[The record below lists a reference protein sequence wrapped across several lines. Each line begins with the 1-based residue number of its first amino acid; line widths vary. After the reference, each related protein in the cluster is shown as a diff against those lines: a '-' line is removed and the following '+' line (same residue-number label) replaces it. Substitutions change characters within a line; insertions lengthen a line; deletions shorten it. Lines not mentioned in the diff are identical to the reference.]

1 MRDSPGNSP
10 SQRVVGDEFCGQ
22 RLDNYLLREWR
33 GVPRSLVYRLIRSG
47 HVRINGARSQPHR
60 RLHAGDTLRLPASV
74 ALPAVAPSPCAAPL
88 QLPVLYEDAHLL
100 AVDKPAGL
108 AVHGGSGIAHG
119 VIERLR
125 ARLPAH
131 GFLELVHRLDRDTSG
146 VLLLAKKRRAL
157 AEVQRQWRENRVSKQ
172 YLALVF
178 GQWRATRH
186 RRINLPLQRTGEG
199 GGTRRVVAS
208 AEGKP
213 AVTHTQA
220 VTRYGSATLLTAQL
234 HTGRT
239 HQLRVHFAESG
250 LPIVG
255 DDKYGDFAANR
266 AASRAG
272 FARMFLHAQR
282 LSLHH
287 PHSGEKLTFTAAPP
301 PEFEQAGIWLAR
313 ARTADK

>member
-1 MRDSPGNSP
+1 MRDSPPTSP
-10 SQRVVGDEFCGQ
+10 AHRVVGDEFCGQ

-47 HVRINGARSQPHR
+47 HVRINGARTRPHH
-60 RLHAGDTLRLPASV
+60 RLCAGDALRLPASV
-74 ALPAVAPSPCAAPL
+74 AVPAAPSTPRPAPL

-100 AVDKPAGL
+100 AVNKPPGL

-131 GFLELVHRLDRDTSG
+131 AFLELAHRLDRETSG
-146 VLLLAKKRRAL
+146 VLLLAKKRAAL
-157 AEVQRQWRENRVSKQ
+157 ANVQKQWREGAVSKQ

-178 GQWRATRH
+178 GQWRARAH
-186 RRINLPLQRTGEG
+186 RQINLPLARKPSGAG
-199 GGTRRVVAS
+199 NRRVVAS
-208 AEGKP
+208 AEGKR
-213 AVTHTQA
+213 AATHTQA
-220 VTRYGSATLLTAQL
+220 LAAYGSATLLSAQL

-239 HQLRVHFAESG
+239 HQLRVHFAESD

-266 AASRAG
+266 AAARAG
-272 FARMFLHAQR
+272 FSRMFLHAQR
-282 LSLHH
+282 LTLHH
-287 PHSGEKLTFTAAPP
+287 PHTGEKLTLVAPPP
-301 PEFEQAGIWLAR
+301 PEFEQAGKWLAR
-313 ARTADK
+313 HRPAV